1 MNYTLVSQNSKAPLP
16 CPDHNTAAW
25 ILIFL
30 FSCHMLM
37 DENTEVLWSESAA
50 EGTEEK
56 TKQFLTLLQCN
67 VIWSYRTTCLSC
79 NTNVLCCFEA
89 MLCSGILWQALI
101 LPINKLKTWRTG
113 YLCMGGTKQDVFSR
127 ICMYSFRV
135 GTLLTKWSTEENN
148 WDACSVRLH
157 HPISLFLATD
167 RNT

>member
-25 ILIFL
+25 TLIFL
-30 FSCHMLM
+30 SHAYGW
-37 DENTEVLWSESAA
+37 EHRSAWSESAA

-113 YLCMGGTKQDVFSR
+113 YLCVGGTKQDVFSR

-148 WDACSVRLH
+148 WDACSVRLF
-157 HPISLFLATD
+157 IILLAFF
-167 RNT
+167 